1 MNEIEID
8 WNDIIRNHS
17 YMEGTSR
24 VELTIL
30 DINAAKR
37 EIKVLSKKNGQ
48 MKVEICRLCVDEIG
62 FLYFCYPHIYSEEIY
77 IQESYL

>member
-1 MNEIEID
+1 MNEIEFD
-8 WNDIIRNHS
+8 WDDIIRNHTCTV
-17 YMEGTSR
+17 GTSR

-37 EIKVLSKKNGQ
+37 EIKVLAKDNQQ
-48 MKVEICRLCVDEIG
+48 MKVETCRLCVDEIG